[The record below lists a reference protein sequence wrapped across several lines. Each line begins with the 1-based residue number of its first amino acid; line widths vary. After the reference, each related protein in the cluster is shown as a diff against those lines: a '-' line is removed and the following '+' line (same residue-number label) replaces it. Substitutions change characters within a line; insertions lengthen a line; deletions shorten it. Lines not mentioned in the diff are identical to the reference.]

1 MGKTHAPKVLGLKVG
16 SIQKDVLMVTN
27 SISGGGAE
35 ISMLRLFR
43 TLKTIGVNINLC
55 VINDQISKSIANE
68 GVTSMGREW
77 SSGATSTIR
86 ALLRF
91 RRYLEFSRPQIVVIN
106 CELPELFV
114 AITAPRKI
122 RIIAVEHTSKPWYRR
137 RLLGF
142 MVRYGLQ
149 VRGCSWVTVS
159 RECPPVWPYN
169 LKPRFIP
176 NTHLPEV
183 TKAKNLLPSDLV
195 FVGRLNYEKHPEIAA
210 RAAVMAGC
218 TLKIFGDGP
227 DYEKIKKSSPPS
239 LVKLLGFIENPWSQI
254 SSESILIVPSEF
266 EGDGM
271 IVVEAISN
279 NNPVLLADNSDLRRF
294 KFPERNYF
302 VDTSDLVS
310 KILAAKKLGI
320 GELRINKNQRDIIL
334 QERNASTV
342 ARQWIHLFNEELD

>member
-16 SIQKDVLMVTN
+16 SIQKSVLVVTN

-43 TLKTIGVNINLC
+43 TLKTIGVNVDLC

-77 SSGATSTIR
+77 SSGATSTIQ

-91 RRYLEFSRPQIVVIN
+91 RRYLKFSRPQIVVIN

-114 AITAPRKI
+114 AITAPRKT
-122 RIIAVEHTSKPWYRR
+122 RVIAVEHTSKPWYRR

-142 MVRYGLQ
+142 IVRYGLQ

-183 TKAKNLLPSDLV
+183 TKAKDLLPSDLV

-210 RAAVMAGC
+210 QAAVSTDC
-218 TLKIFGDGP
+218 TLEIFGDGP
-227 DYEKIKKSSPPS
+227 DYGKLKKSFPPS
-239 LVKLLGFIENPWSQI
+239 LVKLQGFIENPWSLI

-279 NNPVLLADNSDLRRF
+279 NNPILLADNSDLRRF
-294 KFPERNYF
+294 KFPDANYY
-302 VDTSDLVS
+302 VDFSDLVS
-310 KILAAKKLGI
+310 KIIAAKSLGI
-320 GELRINKNQRDIIL
+320 GELRINQNQRDLIL
-334 QERNASTV
+334 RERDASKV
-342 ARQWIHLFNEELD
+342 AHQWIDLFNEELD